1 VTYISQEIVMNRT
14 AIITGTLLL
23 TLSMSVTAGHRDR
36 YRDSAKVIDVE
47 PVFRTVE
54 ISEPERHC
62 WDEEVNHYV
71 PRHGTYTG
79 TVLGGIIGGVVA
91 NSVSRGRGRGRD
103 TATLA
108 GTLLGGAIGHDLS
121 HHRRGGHYTTTY
133 ERRCET
139 THHTRYEEELTGYNV
154 TYRYKGR
161 VFTTF
166 TTEHPGER
174 IPVRV
179 NVRPINAD

>member
-1 VTYISQEIVMNRT
+1 MNQT
-14 AIITGTLLL
+14 TLIAGTLLL
-23 TLSMSVTAGHRDR
+23 TLSMTATAGDRDR

-47 PVFRTVE
+47 AVYRTVE

-62 WDEEVNHYV
+62 WDEEVDHYA
-71 PRHGTYTG
+71 PRSKSYTG

-103 TATLA
+103 AATLA

-121 HHRRGGHYTTTY
+121 HQRQGGHYTTTY

-139 THHTRYEEELTGYNV
+139 THHRRYEEQLAGYDV
-154 TYRYKGR
+154 TYRYRGR

-166 TTEHPGER
+166 TKEHPGNR

-179 NVRPINAD
+179 DIRPVEDY